1 MMLDKVAD
9 RIYRST
15 KFKVL
20 TQVVKRTDGFWH
32 SMIGFGSA
40 TIMEETSDGTLI
52 SDPNKNYSIV
62 VRERM
67 ADIQKALDEEPL
79 TIGGLDLAIPLPNTG
94 KMRL

>member
-1 MMLDKVAD
+1 MD
-9 RIYRST
+9 YRST
-15 KFKVL
+15 KFKLL
-20 TQVVKRTDGFWH
+20 TPVVNRRTDGFWH
-32 SMIGFGSA
+32 SVIGFGSA